1 MSKWSSK
8 QIIIDV
14 SGLAKSF
21 NGINVVVNL
30 NLQIEEG
37 TIFGFLGPNGSG
49 KTTSLRLLSGL
60 IIPDKGQVD
69 V

>member
-21 NGINVVVNL
+21 NGVNAVVNL

-37 TIFGFLGPNGSG
+37 TIFWFFRA
-49 KTTSLRLLSGL
+49 KR
-60 IIPDKGQVD
+60 
-69 V
+69 